1 MNLSKMETKHEELN
15 ERLTSGEDGK
25 SHLIPL
31 IGGNLDL
38 KFNLILV
45 LVYINNSQS

>member
-1 MNLSKMETKHEELN
+1 MNLSKMETKDDELN

-25 SHLIPL
+25 SHLIPR
-31 IGGNLDL
+31 IGGLVAL
-38 KFNLILV
+38 SKILV

>member
-1 MNLSKMETKHEELN
+1 MNLSTMETKDDELN

-38 KFNLILV
+38 KFNFISPGLHK
-45 LVYINNSQS
+45 

>member
-1 MNLSKMETKHEELN
+1 MNLSTMETKDDELN
-15 ERLTSGEDGK
+15 ERLTSGEDSK

-31 IGGNLDL
+31 IGDNLDL
-38 KFNLILV
+38 KLSKILV

>member
-1 MNLSKMETKHEELN
+1 MNLSTMETKDDELN

-38 KFNLILV
+38 NISPGLHK
-45 LVYINNSQS
+45 